1 MSIKSERLDYFQK
14 VLRPLGKDAFPLC
27 IRDDEFR
34 RRDIP
39 LRNPLLNE
47 VRNVLEANEIKISRL
62 GTHYHNL
69 FMGGYVRHDLS
80 VESDLGVLAV
90 LFEDHFRV
98 LPGYFELRDGP
109 EVLGYSMTRSVA
121 FGSEWRAVLEE
132 VRVSSSL

>member
-1 MSIKSERLDYFQK
+1 MKTDE
-14 VLRPLGKDAFPLC
+14 FPLC

-34 RRDIP
+34 RREIP

-47 VRNVLEANEIKISRL
+47 VRDVLGANEIGIRRL

-90 LFEDHFRV
+90 LFEDHFGV